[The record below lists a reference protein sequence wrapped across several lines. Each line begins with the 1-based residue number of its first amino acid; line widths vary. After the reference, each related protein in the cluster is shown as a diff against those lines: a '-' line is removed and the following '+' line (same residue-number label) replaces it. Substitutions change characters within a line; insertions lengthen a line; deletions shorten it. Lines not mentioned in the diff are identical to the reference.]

1 MDLLR
6 VNTENLTT
14 QVITIMKSHRILT
27 IPALFAAIL
36 FYTAAC
42 ENTVNNSFEESIAP
56 YVELEAV
63 EGATNTTFTIHK
75 GDAKGMNSFFAFDVS
90 DVSNSTIVKE
100 GLTEGWC
107 LEWNKPITSN
117 GDVHR
122 GIDNYSTYGSETW
135 RPLNYLLSIKNR
147 LIAEDPAITY
157 KEIQVS
163 IWSLIEEP
171 RFDLDEVLAS
181 GNMPTSMMSDG
192 QPNFSIEKVNA
203 IVEKVRLENSTYTYS
218 PNSPYLIFA
227 HTGDDSQNGG
237 FLTCDNPDTEFCE
250 GFYTISG
257 SVFID
262 TNEDE
267 IKNAVESGAQNV
279 TISITDSHGNTIGRT
294 TSSTGEF
301 SFDVYTGDAE
311 TEYTIE
317 ILEMTDDPDD
327 FNEGLFTNYTPTTP
341 TVLTV
346 TIDSENITGI
356 NFGFA
361 PQIEKMIEQFEEGT
375 ITLETESSKFWKKQ
389 MLLARNSVQGNK
401 GEDIPALDI
410 STELLMSYLI
420 EIENLLLPE
429 PFRFGSNKFQSAYYI
444 LKPKKKSQAN
454 LLLTELLTAEL
465 NVVSGRGSGNLDF
478 DLALLAFAESV
489 AAELFSTP
497 AAEAFNS
504 NSTIEKMPAR
514 TESSLTTTE
523 DTISLLSA
531 FNRTGTGGGGVG
543 TN

>member
-1 MDLLR
+1 
-6 VNTENLTT
+6 
-14 QVITIMKSHRILT
+14 MKSHRILT

-36 FYTAAC
+36 IYSAAC
-42 ENTVNNSFEESIAP
+42 ENTINNSFEESIAP
-56 YVELEAV
+56 YVELESV
-63 EGATNTTFTIHK
+63 EGASNTTFTIHK
-75 GDAKGMNSFFAFDVS
+75 GEAKGMNSFFAFDVS
-90 DVSNSTIVKE
+90 DVTDNTIIKE

-147 LIAEDPAITY
+147 LIAEDPSVTY

-171 RFDLDEVLAS
+171 KFDLDQVLAA
-181 GNMPTSMMSDG
+181 GDMPSSMLTDG
-192 QPNFSIEKVNA
+192 VPNFSIEKVNA
-203 IVEKVRLENSTYTYS
+203 IVEKVRQEYSSYTYS

-227 HTGDDSQNGG
+227 HTGDNSQNGG

-257 SVFID
+257 SVYID

-267 IKNAVESGAQNV
+267 LKNATESGAQNV
-279 TISITDSHGNTIGRT
+279 TVSITDSHGNTIGQT
-294 TSSTGEF
+294 TSSTGEY

-317 ILEMTDDPDD
+317 VLEMTEDPDD

-341 TVLTV
+341 VVLNIS
-346 TIDSENITGI
+346 IDSENISGI
-356 NFGFA
+356 NFGFT
-361 PQIEKMIEQFEEGT
+361 PQVEKMIQQFEEGT
-375 ITLETESSKFWKKQ
+375 ITLETESSKFWRKQ
-389 MLLARNSVQGNK
+389 MLLARNSVKKPGRGNK

-429 PFRFGSNKFQSAYYI
+429 PFQFGTKKFQAAFDI
-444 LKPKKKSQAN
+444 LN
-454 LLLTELLTAEL
+454 LPENSISNRLLIELLTAEL

-478 DLALLAFAESV
+478 DLALLGIGESV
-489 AAELFSTP
+489 AAELFPTP
-497 AAEAFNS
+497 SVELLNL
-504 NSTIEKMPAR
+504 NSTIEKLPEPM
-514 TESSLTTTE
+514 ESSLTTTE
-523 DTISLLSA
+523 NTVSLLSA
-531 FNRTGTGGGGVG
+531 FNRSGTGGVG
-543 TN
+543 N

>member
-1 MDLLR
+1 
-6 VNTENLTT
+6 
-14 QVITIMKSHRILT
+14 MKSHRILT

-36 FYTAAC
+36 LFMAAC
-42 ENTVNNSFEESIAP
+42 ESTINNSFEDSIAP

-63 EGATNTTFTIHK
+63 EGASNTTFTIHK
-75 GDAKGMNSFFAFDVS
+75 GDAKGMNSYFAFDVS
-90 DVSNSTIVKE
+90 DVTNNTIVKE

-147 LIAEDPAITY
+147 LIAEDPSITY

-181 GNMPTSMMSDG
+181 GNMPSDMLTDG
-192 QPNFSIEKVNA
+192 QPNFSIEKVKA
-203 IVEKVRLENSTYTYS
+203 IVEKVRLENSVYTYS

-257 SVFID
+257 SVYID
-262 TNEDE
+262 ANEDE
-267 IKNAVESGAQNV
+267 IKNDLESGAQNV
-279 TISITDSHGNTIGRT
+279 TVTITDPHGNTIEQT

-317 ILEMTDDPDD
+317 VLEMTDDPDD
-327 FNEGLFTNYTPTTP
+327 FNEGLFTNYTPTSSGP
-341 TVLTV
+341 F
-346 TIDSENITGI
+346 TITIVSDNVSGV

-375 ITLETESSKFWKKQ
+375 ITLKTENFKVLEKADASCQKFSSSPGQ
-389 MLLARNSVQGNK
+389 R
-401 GEDIPALDI
+401 
-410 STELLMSYLI
+410 
-420 EIENLLLPE
+420 
-429 PFRFGSNKFQSAYYI
+429 
-444 LKPKKKSQAN
+444 
-454 LLLTELLTAEL
+454 
-465 NVVSGRGSGNLDF
+465 
-478 DLALLAFAESV
+478 
-489 AAELFSTP
+489 
-497 AAEAFNS
+497 
-504 NSTIEKMPAR
+504 
-514 TESSLTTTE
+514 
-523 DTISLLSA
+523 
-531 FNRTGTGGGGVG
+531 
-543 TN
+543 

>member
-1 MDLLR
+1 
-6 VNTENLTT
+6 
-14 QVITIMKSHRILT
+14 MKSQRNLAIL
-27 IPALFAAIL
+27 ALFTAIL
-36 FYTAAC
+36 IYTAAC
-42 ENTVNNSFEESIAP
+42 ENTINNSFEQSVAP

-63 EGATNTTFTIHK
+63 EGASNTTFTIHK
-75 GDAKGMNSFFAFDVS
+75 GNAKGMNSFFAFDVS

-117 GDVHR
+117 GDIHR

-135 RPLNYLLSIKNR
+135 KPLNYLLSIKNR

-203 IVEKVRLENSTYTYS
+203 IVEKVRLESSSYIYS
-218 PNSPYLIFA
+218 ENTPYLIFA

-237 FLTCDNPDTEFCE
+237 FLTCDNPNTELCE

-262 TNEDE
+262 GNEDTV
-267 IKNAVESGAQNV
+267 KNSQESGTQNV
-279 TISITDSHGNTIGRT
+279 TVTITDSHGNRIEET
-294 TSSTGEF
+294 TSTTGEF
-301 SFDVYTGDAE
+301 SFNVYTGEAE

-317 ILEMTDDPDD
+317 VKEMTENPGD

-341 TVLTV
+341 VVLSV
-346 TIDSENITGI
+346 TINSENISGI
-356 NFGFA
+356 NFGFT
-361 PQIEKMIEQFEEGT
+361 PQVEKIIQQFEEGT
-375 ITLETESSKFWKKQ
+375 ITLETESSKFWRKQ
-389 MLLARNSVQGNK
+389 MRLARNSVREPGKGNTD
-401 GEDIPALDI
+401 EDIPALDI
-410 STELLMSYLI
+410 STELLMSYLA

-429 PFRFGSNKFQSAYYI
+429 PFRFGSNKFQSALDI

-489 AAELFSTP
+489 ANELFSTP
-497 AAEAFNS
+497 EAEAFNS
-504 NSTIEKMPAR
+504 NSTVEKMPAP

-523 DTISLLSA
+523 NTINLLSA

>member
-1 MDLLR
+1 
-6 VNTENLTT
+6 
-14 QVITIMKSHRILT
+14 MKLHRFLT

-36 FYTAAC
+36 LYSTAC
-42 ENTVNNSFEESIAP
+42 ESTVNNSFEESIAP

-63 EGATNTTFTIHK
+63 EGASNTTFTIHK
-75 GDAKGMNSFFAFDVS
+75 GEAKGMNSFFAFDVS
-90 DVSNSTIVKE
+90 DVNNNTIVKE

-122 GIDNYSTYGSETW
+122 GIDNYSTYGSEKW

-147 LIAEDPAITY
+147 LIAEDPSITY

-181 GNMPTSMMSDG
+181 DNMPSSMMTDG
-192 QPNFSIEKVNA
+192 RPNFSIEKVKA
-203 IVEKVRLENSTYTYS
+203 IVEKVRLENSSYTYS

-257 SVFID
+257 SVFVD

-267 IKNAVESGAQNV
+267 LKNSIESGAQNV
-279 TISITDSHGNTIGRT
+279 TISITDSHGNTIDQT
-294 TSSTGEF
+294 TSSTGEY
-301 SFDVYTGDAE
+301 SFDVYTGEAE
-311 TEYTIE
+311 TDYTIE
-317 ILEMTDDPDD
+317 VLEMTDDPND

-341 TVLTV
+341 IVQTV
-346 TIDSENITGI
+346 TIDNENISGI
-356 NFGFA
+356 NFGFS
-361 PQIEKMIEQFEEGT
+361 PQVEKMIQQFDEGT
-375 ITLETESSKFWKKQ
+375 ITLNTESSKFWRKQ
-389 MLLARNSVQGNK
+389 MRLAINTVRNPGRGIK

-410 STELLMSYLI
+410 STELLTSYLI

-429 PFRFGSNKFQSAYYI
+429 PFKFGSNKFQSAFDI
-444 LKPKKKSQAN
+444 LN
-454 LLLTELLTAEL
+454 LPENSTSNRLLIELLTAEL

-478 DLALLAFAESV
+478 DLALLGFAESI
-489 AAELFSTP
+489 AADFFSTSP
-497 AAEAFNS
+497 AVRLNL
-504 NSTIEKMPAR
+504 NSTIETLP
-514 TESSLTTTE
+514 TPNESSLSTTE
-523 DTISLLSA
+523 DAIGLLSS
-531 FNRTGTGGGGVG
+531 FNRSGSGGSVG

>member
-1 MDLLR
+1 MKLHR
-6 VNTENLTT
+6 NLA
-14 QVITIMKSHRILT
+14 VS
-27 IPALFAAIL
+27 ALFAAIL
-36 FYTAAC
+36 IYTAAC
-42 ENTVNNSFEESIAP
+42 ENTVNNSFEQSVAP
-56 YVELEAV
+56 YIELEAV
-63 EGATNTTFTIHK
+63 EGASNTTFTIHK
-75 GDAKGMNSFFAFDVS
+75 GDTKGMNSFFAFDVS
-90 DVSNSTIVKE
+90 EVSNSTIVKE

-147 LIAEDPAITY
+147 LIAEDPSITY

-171 RFDLDEVLAS
+171 RFDLEEVLAS
-181 GNMPTSMMSDG
+181 GNMPSSMMTDG
-192 QPNFSIEKVNA
+192 QPNFSIEKVKA

-237 FLTCDNPDTEFCE
+237 FLTCDNPDSEFCE

-262 TNEDE
+262 TNQDE
-267 IKNAVESGAQNV
+267 FKNALESGAQNV
-279 TISITDSHGNTIGRT
+279 TVSITDPHGNTIGQT

-317 ILEMTDDPDD
+317 VLEMTDDPGD

-341 TVLTV
+341 VVLSV
-346 TIDSENITGI
+346 TIDSENITDI

-361 PQIEKMIEQFEEGT
+361 PQVEKMIQQFEEGT
-375 ITLETESSKFWKKQ
+375 IALNTESSKFWEKQ
-389 MLLARNSVQGNK
+389 MLLATNSVRTPGRGNK
-401 GEDIPALDI
+401 NEDIPALDI

-420 EIENLLLPE
+420 EIENLLLTE
-429 PFRFGSNKFQSAYYI
+429 PFRFGSNKFQSAYDI

-478 DLALLAFAESV
+478 DLALLAYAESV

-504 NSTIEKMPAR
+504 NSTIEKLPVG

-523 DTISLLSA
+523 NTINLLSA